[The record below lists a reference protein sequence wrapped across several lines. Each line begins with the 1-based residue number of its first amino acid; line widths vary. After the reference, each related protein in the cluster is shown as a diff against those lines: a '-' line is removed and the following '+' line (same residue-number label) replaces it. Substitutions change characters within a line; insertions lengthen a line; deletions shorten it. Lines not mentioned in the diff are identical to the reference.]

1 MRAREFIREDKD
13 PDLREIIVDILEKI
27 YFEASGG
34 EDMTDD
40 ITDELGDYF
49 THVQQ
54 SQDPELQMAYEEMRD
69 RADAEP
75 EEQAV
80 VALAGIRLL
89 MGPGYRPRPR
99 RPLDAQGQAWVN
111 NVVAQFGAAL
121 KKANVK
127 TGPGEA
133 A

>member
-1 MRAREFIREDKD
+1 MKIRDILREDKG

-49 THVQQ
+49 DQVRQ

-69 RADAEP
+69 RADAKP
-75 EEQAV
+75 EEQAW

-99 RPLDAQGQAWVN
+99 RPLDAQGQAWVEKI
-111 NVVAQFGAAL
+111 VAQFDAAL